1 MKTHVILNPAS
12 AGGKTGVEQPHVMK
26 ALERSL
32 GKNYSLCVTRR
43 PLEATSSTR
52 DAITNGCEL
61 IVAVGGDGTIQEV
74 VNGFFSEGQL
84 LNSSCQLAIICS
96 GTGRGFAQS
105 LGLPDKLDEQ
115 VEIVTDGETH
125 SVDVGKVSFRRADGK
140 TVERFFVNECQAG
153 IGGIVVKGVGT
164 SYKRLGG
171 LAGFG
176 LVTLSTALHH
186 RAQSIEVAI
195 GEGLKIERPL
205 LGVVIANGVYAGG
218 GMCLAPHAR
227 IDDGL
232 LDLVMI
238 QDQSLIQ
245 RLTNFS
251 RIYSGRHI
259 DSPFFSYYQG
269 KRFRI
274 SSPEDVNLEADGE
287 LLGSL
292 PCTVEILPRVLKIK
306 TRK

>member
-1 MKTHVILNPAS
+1 MKPHVILNPAS
-12 AGGKTGVEQPHVMK
+12 AGGKTGEEQLRVMK

-32 GKNYSLCVTRR
+32 GKNYSLCVTGR

-52 DAITNGCEL
+52 DAIRNGCEL

-84 LNSSCQLAIICS
+84 LNPCCQLAIICS

-105 LGLPDKLDEQ
+105 LGLPTKLDDQ
-115 VEIVTDGETH
+115 FEIVTDGEAR
-125 SVDVGKVSFRRADGK
+125 SVDVGKVSFHLADGK
-140 TVERFFVNECQAG
+140 MGERFFVNECQVG
-153 IGGIVVKGVGT
+153 IGGVVVKGVGT
-164 SYKRLGG
+164 NHKRLGG

-186 RAQSIEVAI
+186 RAQTLVVVIDNR
-195 GEGLKIERPL
+195 LQIERPL
-205 LGVVIANGVYAGG
+205 LGVIIANGAYAGG

-227 IDDGL
+227 VDDGL

-238 QDQSLIQ
+238 HDQSLIQ
-245 RLTNFS
+245 RLKNFS
-251 RIYSGRHI
+251 RIYSGRHVE
-259 DSPFFSYYQG
+259 SPLFNYHQG
-269 KRFRI
+269 KRFKI
-274 SSPEDVNLEADGE
+274 SSPEPALLEADGE

-292 PCTVEILPRVLKIK
+292 PCTVEILPRALKIIS
-306 TRK
+306 RK